1 MEDLGCLNI
10 NKDKINGASITNY
23 DRNNT
28 GSFPISPAGPNDQED
43 KSYQECSNK
52 CPQSHTGSN
61 RAVDNHLTVADD
73 RTDDHANRNTDSE
86 HCAPVHIQTR
96 TFIRSVIIVSVVVA
110 VVVVV
115 LAKLF
120 VCSLACRGLGCTGCG
135 IVCGVCSVG
144 AGWGWLGG
152 FILTTI
158 GENTTLKAGLH

>member
-1 MEDLGCLNI
+1 MEDLGCLNV

-23 DRNNT
+23 DRNNPD
-28 GSFPISPAGPNDQED
+28 SFPISPVDPNDQED
-43 KSYQECSNK
+43 ESYQECSKK

-61 RAVDNHLTVADD
+61 RVVDKHLTVADE

-86 HCAPVHIQTR
+86 HCAPVHIHICTR
-96 TFIRSVIIVSVVVA
+96 TRIRIRIRIIVIIVSVVVA
-110 VVVVV
+110 V
-115 LAKLF
+115 LPKLF
-120 VCSLACRGLGCTGCG
+120 VCSLACRGLGCTGFG

-144 AGWGWLGG
+144 DGWGG